1 MVRRL
6 PRASMEVALAGAVAQ
21 LEVRPELAE
30 VVVEESLEVVEESP
44 GVVVV

>member
-6 PRASMEVALAGAVAQ
+6 PRASMEVALAVAVAR

-30 VVVEESLEVVEESP
+30 VVVVESLEVAEESP

>member
-30 VVVEESLEVVEESP
+30 VVVEESPGVVKESP
-44 GVVVV
+44 GGVVV